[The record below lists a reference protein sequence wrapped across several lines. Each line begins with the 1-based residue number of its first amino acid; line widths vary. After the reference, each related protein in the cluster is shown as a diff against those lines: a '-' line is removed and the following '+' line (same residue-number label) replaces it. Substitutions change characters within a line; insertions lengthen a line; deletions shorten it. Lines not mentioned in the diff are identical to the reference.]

1 MLFRSISEHNIIVR
15 HDDIKCVI
23 IDFPQAEEI
32 NHKNALELLE
42 RDVVNVLNFFSRKF
56 NIETSLDGVMEYITE

>member
-1 MLFRSISEHNIIVR
+1 MHGNIGFVHGDISEHNIIVR
-15 HDDIKCVI
+15 HDDIKCSED

-42 RDVVNVLNFFSRKF
+42 RDVVNVLNF
-56 NIETSLDGVMEYITE
+56 L